1 MPKAKTKTTKT
12 ATDALEVGTVIKFI
26 GFRTPISGETD
37 INVGDQLVIASYND
51 DDGSYNVAVDSKSVA
66 IETLFRDE
74 FIIDGEPESET
85 AAPKAKKKKTKQTD
99 AEADA
104 GKSKP
109 VRDKAGKTIQK
120 SDQLKLTASVKAAM
134 AEAGGLIEAVEKL
147 IEKSSATDFTIGG
160 LLAKIDETSAFE
172 TIVDEYGVSRYGTGH
187 RGFGKFVEDHLGM
200 KYRKAKY
207 LINIYR
213 ICTERGITESQLSG
227 IGWSKMKEALR
238 ALNNSETDVDEI
250 LEEAKTL
257 SFNEFK
263 SSMRKKVVDGGG
275 RIHGN
280 SKADQINFSFR
291 LFNDKAA
298 LLKDAL
304 ASAKATLGIEGDD
317 VVSDSQALD
326 HIVTEWLSMQG

>member
-1 MPKAKTKTTKT
+1 MPKAKTTTQT
-12 ATDALEVGTVIKFI
+12 ATDALEVGTRIKFI

-37 INVGDQLVIASYND
+37 IEVGDQLVIASYND
-51 DDGSYNVAVDSKSVA
+51 DDGSYNVAVDVSSPAV
-66 IETLFRDE
+66 ETLFREE
-74 FIIDGEPESET
+74 FVLEGEGMPDAT
-85 AAPKAKKKKTKQTD
+85 KPKNKKAKQTD
-99 AEADA
+99 AEADS

-109 VRDKAGKTIQK
+109 VKDKAGKTIQK

-160 LLAKIDETSAFE
+160 LLAKIEETAAFE
-172 TIVDEYGVSRYGTGH
+172 SIVDEYGVSRYGTGH

-207 LINIYR
+207 LTGIYR
-213 ICTERGITESQLSG
+213 VCTERGITEKQLAG
-227 IGWSKMKEALR
+227 IGWSKIKEALG
-238 ALNNSETDVDEI
+238 ALSDSDADVDEI
-250 LEEAKTL
+250 LEEAKNL
-257 SFNEFK
+257 SFDEFK
-263 SSMRKKVVDGGG
+263 AAMRKKVIDGGG

-280 SKADQINFSFR
+280 SKADQVNFSFR

-298 LLKDAL
+298 LLNDAL

-317 VVSDSQALD
+317 VVANSQALD